1 MSPQLPGLLSL
12 GGHIVTNI
20 CFIGQGLK
28 EGSSFVYRVD
38 CAEGQA
44 VLKLNR
50 NEREVTVASH

>member
-12 GGHIVTNI
+12 GGHTVTNI
-20 CFIGQGLK
+20 CFIGQDLK
-28 EGSSFVYRVD
+28 EGSNFVYRVD